1 MSEPWNE
8 SEAVTFNVTLPSRE
22 DMRDVVSTCLTVA
35 TNLTCYTAVAGFV
48 YMSMLRREYRE
59 HRESARA

>member
-22 DMRDVVSTCLTVA
+22 DMREAVSTCLTVA
-35 TNLTCYTAVAGFV
+35 TNLTCYTAVACMV
-48 YMSMLRREYRE
+48 YMSMARREYRE
-59 HRESARA
+59 SQRL